1 MASDP
6 STSDSSPGLRSPNL
20 VVYPLKGLGGTI
32 VTSIIIYAAM
42 AFAQSPVA
50 PATPVPPAI
59 VETAPAQVSAPTL
72 RLPALTPV
80 RLCVIGEISSKTHV
94 KGDKVEIILAEPLRL
109 NDTLAIPAGT
119 RGVAEVIHSAKG
131 GMGGKAGE
139 LLVAARSL
147 DLSPDLHIPLRS
159 FRLAPASGK
168 NNEGLAMGLSI
179 AGGVAGGIAAMVMTG
194 GSARIADRS
203 EAFAK
208 TAADVD
214 LPIAQLEAI
223 PASPFVDN

>member
-1 MASDP
+1 M
-6 STSDSSPGLRSPNL
+6 L
-20 VVYPLKGLGGTI
+20 LGGI
-32 VTSIIIYAAM
+32 QVNSLFLYGAM
-42 AFAQSPVA
+42 VFAQATAMPVDPALAVRPTPVAEAQTAAVA
-50 PATPVPPAI
+50 PA
-59 VETAPAQVSAPTL
+59 TL
-72 RLPALTPV
+72 RLPALTPL
-80 RLCVIGEISSKTHV
+80 RLRVIGEVSSKTHV
-94 KGDKVEIILAEPLRL
+94 NGDKVQIVLAEPLRL
-109 NDTLAIPAGT
+109 SETLAIPAGT
-119 RGVAEVIHSAKG
+119 PGVAEVIHSSKG

-168 NNEGLAMGLSI
+168 NNEGLATGLSI

-208 TAADVD
+208 TATDVD
-214 LPIAQLEAI
+214 LPITQLQTLTAPPI
-223 PASPFVDN
+223 IVR

>member
-1 MASDP
+1 M
-6 STSDSSPGLRSPNL
+6 N
-20 VVYPLKGLGGTI
+20 
-32 VTSIIIYAAM
+32 IIIILGAM
-42 AFAQSPVA
+42 ALAQPLAPPVEPSGVTEAA
-50 PATPVPPAI
+50 PAA
-59 VETAPAQVSAPTL
+59 AAAQTVL
-72 RLPALTPV
+72 LPALTPV
-80 RLCVIGEISSKTHV
+80 RLRILGEVSSKTHV
-94 KGDKVEIILAEPLRL
+94 KGDKIDIVLAEPLRL
-109 NDTLAIPAGT
+109 TETLAIPAGT

-147 DLSPDLHIPLRS
+147 DLSPTVHIPLRS
-159 FRLAPASGK
+159 FRLAPVSGK

-208 TAADVD
+208 TAADVE
-214 LPIAQLEAI
+214 LPIAQLQSAGA
-223 PASPFVDN
+223 PASSAP